1 MDVIN
6 MVARDHS
13 RSPVQWNA
21 SANAGF
27 TSGKPWMKVNDNYT
41 DINVKEQQHNPNS
54 LLKFYQK
61 MLKLRKEYKDL
72 FIYGSFE
79 ILDYNNDKSFTFI
92 KEIMDAKSPK
102 AYVVLNFS
110 NDVVPFE
117 RLIEGEF
124 ELVASNLDSATEF
137 EESILSPYEGR
148 VYIVE

>member
-1 MDVIN
+1 
-6 MVARDHS
+6 
-13 RSPVQWNA
+13 
-21 SANAGF
+21 
-27 TSGKPWMKVNDNYT
+27 
-41 DINVKEQQHNPNS
+41 
-54 LLKFYQK
+54 